1 SEEEFFDAPC
11 SPLEEPLQFPTGVKS
26 IRTRKLQKQD
36 CSVNM
41 TTFKIRFEVPKVL
54 IEFYHLV
61 GDCELSVVEILV
73 LGLGAEIEIRTY
85 DLKANAFLKEFCLK
99 CPEYLDENKKPVYL
113 VTTLDNTMED
123 LLTLEYVK
131 AEKNVPDLKSTYNNV
146 LQLIKVNFSSL
157 DIHLHTEALLN
168 TINYLHNILPQSEE
182 KSAPVSTT
190 ETEDKG
196 DVIKKLALKLSTN
209 EDIITLQIL
218 AELSCLQIF
227 IQDQKRNISE
237 IKIEGLDSEMIMRP
251 SETEINAKLRNI
263 IVLDSDI
270 TAIYKKAVYITGKE
284 VFSFKMVSYMDAT
297 AGSAY
302 TDMNVVDIQ
311 VNLIV
316 GCIEVVFVTK
326 FLYSIL
332 AFIDNFQAAK
342 QALAEATVQA
352 AGMAAT
358 GVKELA
364 RRSSRMALDINI
376 KAPVVVIPQS
386 PVSEN
391 VFVADFG
398 LITMTN
404 TFHMITESQ
413 SSPPP
418 VIDLITIK
426 LSEMR
431 LYRSRFINDA
441 YQEVLDLLLPLNL
454 EVVVERNLCWEW
466 YQEVPCFNVNAQ
478 LKPMEVESIQN
489 VLVMLSTICKCP
501 AAF

>member
-1 SEEEFFDAPC
+1 
-11 SPLEEPLQFPTGVKS
+11 
-26 IRTRKLQKQD
+26 
-36 CSVNM
+36 
-41 TTFKIRFEVPKVL
+41 
-54 IEFYHLV
+54 
-61 GDCELSVVEILV
+61 
-73 LGLGAEIEIRTY
+73 
-85 DLKANAFLKEFCLK
+85 
-99 CPEYLDENKKPVYL
+99 
-113 VTTLDNTMED
+113 
-123 LLTLEYVK
+123 
-131 AEKNVPDLKSTYNNV
+131 
-146 LQLIKVNFSSL
+146 
-157 DIHLHTEALLN
+157 
-168 TINYLHNILPQSEE
+168 
-182 KSAPVSTT
+182 
-190 ETEDKG
+190 
-196 DVIKKLALKLSTN
+196 
-209 EDIITLQIL
+209 
-218 AELSCLQIF
+218 
-227 IQDQKRNISE
+227 
-237 IKIEGLDSEMIMRP
+237 
-251 SETEINAKLRNI
+251 
-263 IVLDSDI
+263 
-270 TAIYKKAVYITGKE
+270 
-284 VFSFKMVSYMDAT
+284 
-297 AGSAY
+297 
-302 TDMNVVDIQ
+302 
-311 VNLIV
+311 
-316 GCIEVVFVTK
+316 
-326 FLYSIL
+326 LYSIL

-364 RRSSRMALDINI
+364 QRSSRMALDINI

-431 LYRSRFINDA
+431 LYRSQFINDA

-478 LKPMEVESIQN
+478 LKPMEIESIQN
-489 VLVMLSTICKCP
+489 VLVMLPTICKCP